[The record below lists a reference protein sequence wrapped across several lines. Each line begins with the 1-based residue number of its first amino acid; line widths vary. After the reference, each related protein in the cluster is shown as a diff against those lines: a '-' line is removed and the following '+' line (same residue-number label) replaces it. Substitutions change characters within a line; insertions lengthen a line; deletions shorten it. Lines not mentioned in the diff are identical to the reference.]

1 MEIAPILETK
11 ASIMIKAIA
20 FVLIT
25 ILAVG
30 PARADIELSPLR
42 QVLTNKTRVATFIL
56 SNPSSRIIDGR
67 VTWIDLSATQT
78 GYTPADAQTRS
89 GLSAAPYLMLSPAQ
103 FRLEPG
109 ARIEVT
115 VRLKDGARPP
125 PGERRSHLMV
135 ETSAARTL
143 IRKANTGL
151 QADIA
156 VGVSVPVL
164 LRGKGRGAAVLSETK
179 LLRDSDGLL
188 LISTAIE
195 PTGAYSTY
203 GRLSATFLPAA
214 AGAEPALLGVRD
226 NVAGYPDAPR
236 RLIEIPFGFF
246 SLGAGELKLRYDG
259 GGEYAGRI
267 FDERTFTITPP
278 K

>member
-1 MEIAPILETK
+1 
-11 ASIMIKAIA
+11 MIKAMV
-20 FVLIT
+20 FLLIT
-25 ILAVG
+25 ILAMG

-42 QVLTNKTRVATFIL
+42 QVLTNKTRVATFTL
-56 SNPSSRIIDGR
+56 SNPSARIIDGR
-67 VTWIDLSATQT
+67 VTWVDLSATQT
-78 GYTPADAQTRS
+78 GYAPADAQTRA
-89 GLSAAPYLMLSPAQ
+89 GLSAAPYLTLTPAQ

-109 ARIEVT
+109 ARTEVT

-125 PGERRSHLMV
+125 PGERRSHLLV

-143 IRKANTGL
+143 IRKASSGL

-164 LRGKGRGAAVLSETK
+164 LRGRGCGAAVLSETK
-179 LLRDSDGLL
+179 LLRDGDGLL

-203 GRLSATFLPAA
+203 GRLTATFLPAA
-214 AGAEPALLGVRD
+214 ADEEPELLGVRD
-226 NVAGYPDAPR
+226 NVAGYPDAPH
-236 RLIEIPFGFF
+236 RLVEIPFGFF
-246 SLGAGELKLRYDG
+246 SLGAGELTLRYEG

-267 FDERTFTITPP
+267 FDERSFTIAPP

>member
-1 MEIAPILETK
+1 
-11 ASIMIKAIA
+11 MIKAMVFI
-20 FVLIT
+20 LIT
-25 ILAVG
+25 ILAMG

-42 QVLTNKTRVATFIL
+42 QVLTNQTRVATFTL
-56 SNPSSRIIDGR
+56 SNPSARIIDGR
-67 VTWIDLSATQT
+67 VTWVDLSATQT
-78 GYTPADAQTRS
+78 GYTPADAQTRAN
-89 GLSAAPYLMLSPAQ
+89 LSAAPYLTLTPAQ

-125 PGERRSHLMV
+125 PGERRSHLLV
-135 ETSAARTL
+135 ETGAARTL
-143 IRKANTGL
+143 IRKASSGL

-164 LRGKGRGAAVLSETK
+164 LRGRGRGAAVLSETK
-179 LLRDSDGLL
+179 LLRDGDGLL

-203 GRLSATFLPAA
+203 GRLTATFLPAA
-214 AGAEPALLGVRD
+214 ANEEPELLGVRD
-226 NVAGYPDAPR
+226 NVAGYPDAPH
-236 RLIEIPFGFF
+236 RLVEIPFGFF
-246 SLGAGELKLRYDG
+246 SLGAGELTLRYEG

-267 FDERTFTITPP
+267 FDERTFTIAPP